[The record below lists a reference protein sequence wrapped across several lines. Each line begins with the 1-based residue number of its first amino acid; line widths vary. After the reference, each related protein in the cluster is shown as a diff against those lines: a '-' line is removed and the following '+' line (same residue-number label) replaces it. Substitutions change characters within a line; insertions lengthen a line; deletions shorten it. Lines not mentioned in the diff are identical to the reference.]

1 MKDREGSRR
10 LERREREERE
20 EREMVRNLVVKKSG
34 FLKIHPKMKLTFL

>member
-20 EREMVRNLVVKKSG
+20 EKEIDIWSEIWWFKNRSR
-34 FLKIHPKMKLTFL
+34 